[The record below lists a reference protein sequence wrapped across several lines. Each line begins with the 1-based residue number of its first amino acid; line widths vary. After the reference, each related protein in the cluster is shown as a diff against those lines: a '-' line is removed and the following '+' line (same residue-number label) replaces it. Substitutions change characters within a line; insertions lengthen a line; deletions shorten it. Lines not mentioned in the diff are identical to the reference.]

1 MITDLLPHL
10 TYLYKHN
17 AYEEENPQPITITI
31 LQRNNA
37 VVATKICSLP
47 MHKVRSVKYLN
58 LNKIN
63 AINC

>member
-31 LQRNNA
+31 L
-37 VVATKICSLP
+37 
-47 MHKVRSVKYLN
+47 
-58 LNKIN
+58 
-63 AINC
+63 